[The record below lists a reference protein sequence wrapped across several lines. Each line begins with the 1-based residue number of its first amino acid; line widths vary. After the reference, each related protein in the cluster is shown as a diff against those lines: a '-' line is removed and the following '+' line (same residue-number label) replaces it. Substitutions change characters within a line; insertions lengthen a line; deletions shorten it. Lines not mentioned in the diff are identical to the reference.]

1 MLEKMKRLTMQRSFE
16 AYLDAKES
24 TNFDIGEKNSCLGFL
39 IVTKL
44 REA

>member
-1 MLEKMKRLTMQRSFE
+1 METPIKGHLRPHE